1 MRQMKEQQ
9 ERNRA
14 TECRRN
20 REIASLKKD
29 QRRAEVRGM
38 GTLTESYSFLFFY
51 TLVVPYYFYLGYF
64 TGKQRRNKGKPTL
77 KSRFLG

>member
-14 TECRRN
+14 AECRRN

-38 GTLTESYSFLFFY
+38 ETSTQSSPLPCFPVCFYIIFFFIA
-51 TLVVPYYFYLGYF
+51 VF
-64 TGKQRRNKGKPTL
+64 THKQYK
-77 KSRFLG
+77 

>member
-1 MRQMKEQQ
+1 MLVHQVALMRQMKEQQ

-29 QRRAEVRGM
+29 QRRAEVRG
-38 GTLTESYSFLFFY
+38 TE
-51 TLVVPYYFYLGYF
+51 TLVSYEVAFGSYGH
-64 TGKQRRNKGKPTL
+64 N
-77 KSRFLG
+77 

>member
-1 MRQMKEQQ
+1 MLVHQVALMRQMKEQQ

-29 QRRAEVRGM
+29 QRRAEVRGT
-38 GTLTESYSFLFFY
+38 GTLMSYKVAFGS
-51 TLVVPYYFYLGYF
+51 
-64 TGKQRRNKGKPTL
+64 
-77 KSRFLG
+77 

>member
-14 TECRRN
+14 AECRRN

-29 QRRAEVRGM
+29 QRRAEVAGRKH
-38 GTLTESYSFLFFY
+38 FLFN
-51 TLVVPYYFYLGYF
+51 TLF
-64 TGKQRRNKGKPTL
+64 TDKL
-77 KSRFLG
+77 KLTSCHEFPSFHDMMIISSPSTN

>member
-1 MRQMKEQQ
+1 MLISSCLVVFVHQVALMRQMKEQQ

-29 QRRAEVRGM
+29 QRRAEVRHSELFM
-38 GTLTESYSFLFFY
+38 SFFGKLFVIV
-51 TLVVPYYFYLGYF
+51 LYYFSLF
-64 TGKQRRNKGKPTL
+64 
-77 KSRFLG
+77 

>member
-1 MRQMKEQQ
+1 MPSYCMCVFVHQVALMRQMKEQQ

-29 QRRAEVRGM
+29 QRRAEVRDGN
-38 GTLTESYSFLFFY
+38 T
-51 TLVVPYYFYLGYF
+51 YYMYHF
-64 TGKQRRNKGKPTL
+64 
-77 KSRFLG
+77 S

>member
-29 QRRAEVRGM
+29 QRRAEVRG
-38 GTLTESYSFLFFY
+38 TE
-51 TLVVPYYFYLGYF
+51 TLVSYEVAFGSYGH
-64 TGKQRRNKGKPTL
+64 N
-77 KSRFLG
+77 

>member
-20 REIASLKKD
+20 REIATLKKD
-29 QRRAEVRGM
+29 QRRAEVRDGN
-38 GTLTESYSFLFFY
+38 T
-51 TLVVPYYFYLGYF
+51 YYYMYHF
-64 TGKQRRNKGKPTL
+64 
-77 KSRFLG
+77 S

>member
-1 MRQMKEQQ
+1 MLVHQVALMRQMKEQQ

-29 QRRAEVRGM
+29 QRRAEVRGTE
-38 GTLTESYSFLFFY
+38 TLMSYKVAFGS
-51 TLVVPYYFYLGYF
+51 
-64 TGKQRRNKGKPTL
+64 
-77 KSRFLG
+77 

>member
-14 TECRRN
+14 VECKRN

-29 QRRAEVRGM
+29 QRRAEVRGKS
-38 GTLTESYSFLFFY
+38 ESFLL
-51 TLVVPYYFYLGYF
+51 TMV
-64 TGKQRRNKGKPTL
+64 Q
-77 KSRFLG
+77 

>member
-1 MRQMKEQQ
+1 MRQMKDQQ

-14 TECRRN
+14 AECRRN

-38 GTLTESYSFLFFY
+38 ERFKQSCLLPYFPVFFLHIFFHSTFY
-51 TLVVPYYFYLGYF
+51 TYA
-64 TGKQRRNKGKPTL
+64 KHI
-77 KSRFLG
+77 KSRF

>member
-14 TECRRN
+14 TECKRN

-29 QRRAEVRGM
+29 HRRAEV
-38 GTLTESYSFLFFY
+38 TEIETFNN
-51 TLVVPYYFYLGYF
+51 FYLI
-64 TGKQRRNKGKPTL
+64 
-77 KSRFLG
+77 S